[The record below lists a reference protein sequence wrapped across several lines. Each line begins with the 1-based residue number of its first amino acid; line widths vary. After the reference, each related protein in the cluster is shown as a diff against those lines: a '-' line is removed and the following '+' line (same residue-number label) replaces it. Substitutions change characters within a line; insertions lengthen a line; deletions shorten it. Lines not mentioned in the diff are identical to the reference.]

1 MRTERIIRAEA
12 HAKINWCLAVTG
24 RDGRGYH
31 LLDMLMQ
38 RIALS
43 DTLFAAPSED
53 LSLRVL
59 GDAVAGPPEK
69 NLVLRA
75 AKTLRAAYGV
85 TAGARLTLVK
95 RVPQGAGLGGGSSDA
110 AAALKALCRLW
121 DLRPAPAELM
131 DIALSLGADVPFF
144 LTAEAQRVRG
154 IGERLTPVALPGGVP
169 LVLFKLTAGL
179 STAQVYAAC
188 DEEPALPVDTPA
200 LLPLLQAKDYARAQA
215 VTGNALYP
223 AARRLE
229 PRLETAKRA
238 VEASGALYTLMTGSG
253 AVIYGVFGSDAQA
266 RAAAD
271 QLRRDWPGAYAEATS
286 TITG

>member
-24 RDGRGYH
+24 RDRRGYH

-38 RIALS
+38 RVALS
-43 DTLFAAPSED
+43 DTLFAAPAAGII
-53 LSLRVL
+53 LRVV

-75 AKTLRAAYGV
+75 AQALRAAYPG

-95 RVPQGAGLGGGSSDA
+95 RIPQGAGMGGGSSDA

-144 LTAEAQRVRG
+144 LTGEPQRIQG
-154 IGERLTPVALPGGVP
+154 IGERLTPVRLPVGVS
-169 LVLFKLTAGL
+169 LVLFKLTPGL
-179 STAQVYAAC
+179 STAQVYAAS
-188 DEEPALPVDTPA
+188 DEEPPLPVDTAA
-200 LLPLLQAKDYARAQA
+200 LLPLLQRQDFARARA

-223 AARRLE
+223 AAKRLE

-253 AVIYGVFGSDAQA
+253 AVVYGVFASDALA
-266 RAAAD
+266 LSAAA
-271 QLRRDWPGAYAEATS
+271 QLRRDHPGAYVAVTS
-286 TITG
+286 TIS